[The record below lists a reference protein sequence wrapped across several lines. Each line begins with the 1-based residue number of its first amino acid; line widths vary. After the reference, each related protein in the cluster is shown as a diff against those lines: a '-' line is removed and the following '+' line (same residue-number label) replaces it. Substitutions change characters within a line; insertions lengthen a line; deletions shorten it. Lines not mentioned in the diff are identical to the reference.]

1 MAAGPPP
8 TANGQGARVPPHN
21 LDAERALLGAM
32 LLTSAAIA
40 EAVEATSVEDF
51 YRPAHRHV
59 FAAIVALWGAGE
71 AVDTVTVADELQ
83 RLGLLDAVG
92 GPSAL
97 VEMQANTPVAGNA
110 DRYAAIVAR
119 CADFRLL
126 LGAASEVVEMA
137 YSQPGDVEEALDAA
151 EALISR
157 AGRQAPASETWRER
171 LTTHAERVEALRR
184 GEETPSQPTGLTDLD
199 LLLAGGLQDGH
210 LVVLGGRPAVGKTS
224 LALRIAANVA
234 RAGRPA
240 LVASLEMSGD
250 EVTTRMVSIEG
261 RLPGR
266 ALLTGALDDEA
277 HERWAKTREELE
289 DLPIIIEEDLSGV
302 LDIRARARRRAA
314 EPGGLGLVVV
324 DYLQLLPSRGRAE
337 SRQQE
342 VADASRDLKLLARDL
357 RCPVLALSQLNRGV
371 EARGDRR
378 PLLCL
383 PGLARR
389 RQAGLRGITP
399 EPTMSP
405 SLTCTYSG
413 PASAPGCSI
422 LRGSRCVII
431 RGARRCSS
439 HGRASAACA
448 RRRSTRASG
457 ANSRGMVPFAGR
469 QRVNL
474 AREVTGL
481 PLVGMT
487 LATGDNTWS
496 ARHWDI
502 GVGTQVDCTPA
513 TNVRVIGHRLAVS
526 WNDALACPPHPTSR
540 QVRTVS
546 AWGDRCQADLAR
558 RRVLVVGAGSVG
570 LDIIV
575 RLAASGLCSL
585 TVMVFDIV
593 EDHNLDRLIGAT
605 PRDAHLLRPKTHV
618 ARRLVAGAGTAADP
632 RIEVSNLSICEPD
645 GLKLALD
652 HDLIFSCV
660 DRPWPRAVLNALA
673 YTDLIPVIDGGID
686 IDTFDDGTMRNAT
699 WRTHVIRPGRACMSC
714 NRQLDLGRVIPDKQG
729 LLDNPDYIKGAD
741 RPARPQGQNVA
752 PLAVS
757 VSGGLL
763 ARYTSFGV
771 APAGFG
777 DPGPLQY
784 TLSTHGLLHRPY
796 TTRPHCPIEPC
807 EGAGDHR
814 TQQTDR
820 HPRAEQKRQ
829 QASSPGARLRLLRW
843 IDDGAQAIGRWL
855 DRS

>member
-1 MAAGPPP
+1 MTHQASVAMTAATQQALQGLLIRDDGQEDLCLATYRPSTGAARR
-8 TANGQGARVPPHN
+8 TALIA
-21 LDAERALLGAM
+21 
-32 LLTSAAIA
+32 SAIA
-40 EAVEATSVEDF
+40 PEPGE
-51 YRPAHRHV
+51 HRVHGNV
-59 FAAIVALWGAGE
+59 
-71 AVDTVTVADELQ
+71 TVTAD
-83 RLGLLDAVG
+83 
-92 GPSAL
+92 
-97 VEMQANTPVAGNA
+97 
-110 DRYAAIVAR
+110 Y
-119 CADFRLL
+119 
-126 LGAASEVVEMA
+126 
-137 YSQPGDVEEALDAA
+137 
-151 EALISR
+151 
-157 AGRQAPASETWRER
+157 
-171 LTTHAERVEALRR
+171 
-184 GEETPSQPTGLTDLD
+184 
-199 LLLAGGLQDGH
+199 
-210 LVVLGGRPAVGKTS
+210 
-224 LALRIAANVA
+224 
-234 RAGRPA
+234 
-240 LVASLEMSGD
+240 
-250 EVTTRMVSIEG
+250 
-261 RLPGR
+261 
-266 ALLTGALDDEA
+266 
-277 HERWAKTREELE
+277 
-289 DLPIIIEEDLSGV
+289 
-302 LDIRARARRRAA
+302 
-314 EPGGLGLVVV
+314 
-324 DYLQLLPSRGRAE
+324 
-337 SRQQE
+337 
-342 VADASRDLKLLARDL
+342 
-357 RCPVLALSQLNRGV
+357 
-371 EARGDRR
+371 
-378 PLLCL
+378 
-383 PGLARR
+383 
-389 RQAGLRGITP
+389 
-399 EPTMSP
+399 
-405 SLTCTYSG
+405 
-413 PASAPGCSI
+413 I
-422 LRGSRCVII
+422 LRGLDIARNTDCGLVLLHSHP
-431 RGARRCSS
+431 GACRWQPMSGPDRDAE
-439 HGRASAACA
+439 ASYA
-448 RRRSTRASG
+448 
-457 ANSRGMVPFAGR
+457 
-469 QRVNL
+469 NL

-585 TVMVFDIV
+585 TVMDFDIV

-618 ARRLVAGAGTAADP
+618 ARRLAAGAATAADP

-763 ARYTSFGV
+763 AQYTSFSV